1 MTDRFGGENVT
12 VPLGPCA
19 CPSTP
24 HAGGDEVY
32 LLPRLSFKGG
42 AAGDAAITAAL
53 GRPELDTDAMTTALV
68 EAYIRHQVA
77 GWNLVDADGAPVP
90 WSPDLLLSDWTS
102 SRAVGEVA
110 DELYSEALLAPLV
123 ASVSKSSQ
131 GGPTAPS
138 TSPRTRSASTRRK
151 R

>member
-32 LLPRLSFKGG
+32 LLPRLTFDGG
-42 AAGDAAITAAL
+42 AAGEAAIMASLAAGDSTGDIERGL
-53 GRPELDTDAMTTALV
+53 GKV
-68 EAYIRHQVA
+68 YIRYQVA
-77 GWNLVDADGAPVP
+77 GWNLVDDAGKVVPNATERLLADWTLARPVAEAADG
-90 WSPDLLLSDWTS
+90 
-102 SRAVGEVA
+102 
-110 DELYSEALLAPLV
+110 LYSKVLLAPLV
-123 ASVSKSSQ
+123 ASVSTSSQ